1 MSDISILKLMDG
13 TTIVGRLTQDGDLV
27 EIEHPIE
34 LVSNIQPVGNILGE
48 QVSLRPYVAIAQEHI
63 FTIERYNVINISTL
77 QENFVEGYERMVE
90 NIYFREQQWE
100 GDLMSEDPDSELD
113 METMSDLADAI
124 IKKQIHQEYIM
135 AKRRDP
141 NSAHYI
147 DNKEFLAKISAY
159 REERIEAEESGD
171 ERPQVTNYIGEC
183 FVKIAN
189 HLAYKS
195 NFVNYT
201 FRDEMILD
209 GIENC
214 LTYMD
219 NFDPAKSKNPF
230 AYFTQIT
237 YYAFIR
243 RIQKEKRQ
251 METKFKYIKSL
262 DIDQILEQSAD
273 GSEHSNDYLSYMR
286 GMIEQAEA
294 DNLAADKA
302 NAGKKMPKRRPKYL
316 DERIKAEEAAAKE
329 KEENGQPNDEI
340 IS

>member
-1 MSDISILKLMDG
+1 
-13 TTIVGRLTQDGDLV
+13 
-27 EIEHPIE
+27 
-34 LVSNIQPVGNILGE
+34 
-48 QVSLRPYVAIAQEHI
+48 
-63 FTIERYNVINISTL
+63 
-77 QENFVEGYERMVE
+77 
-90 NIYFREQQWE
+90 
-100 GDLMSEDPDSELD
+100 
-113 METMSDLADAI
+113 
-124 IKKQIHQEYIM
+124 M
-135 AKRRDP
+135 AKRRNP

-147 DNKEFLAKISAY
+147 DNKEFLVKISAY
-159 REERIEAEESGD
+159 RELRIDAEESG
-171 ERPQVTNYIGEC
+171 EPKPRVTNYLGEC

-219 NFDPAKSKNPF
+219 NFNPEKSKNPF

-262 DIDQILEQSAD
+262 DIDQILESGD
-273 GSEHSNDYLSYMR
+273 GETHTNEYLSYMR
-286 GMIEQAEA
+286 NIIEQAEA
-294 DNLAADKA
+294 DNAKADKA
-302 NAGKKMPKRRPKYL
+302 NEGKKMPKRRPKYL
-316 DERIKAEEAAAKE
+316 DEKIKAEEAAALERAKE
-329 KEENGQPNDEI
+329 ESNEENGQPKDEFM
-340 IS
+340 S